1 MSRCI
6 AVALTV
12 LLLLPALLP
21 AQNAMAPGT
30 RVKLRELRSDA
41 LKESER
47 TGTILS
53 QAHDTLFLRLEADP
67 RAADSIG
74 TPYAVPLGAV
84 RDLAIYRGRGPQP
97 LKGAL
102 YGGGGGFAVGLT
114 VLSVLCGEKDVQ
126 PGPDEGDKNTCTL
139 SDIGGILLFT
149 AMLGAAGAV
158 GGLIVGMFIW
168 HDRWESVPTDR
179 WRFGIRRI
187 EGGGM
192 GFRFSAAF

>member
-1 MSRCI
+1 MSRSF

-12 LLLLPALLP
+12 LLPFPARLP
-21 AQNAMAPGT
+21 AQSAMAPGT
-30 RVKLRELRSDA
+30 RVKLRELRSDDI
-41 LKESER
+41 KDRER
-47 TGTILS
+47 TGTILR
-53 QAHDTLFLRLEADP
+53 QTGDTLFLRLEGDP

-74 TPYAVPLGAV
+74 TPYAVPLGVV
-84 RDLAIYRGRGPQP
+84 RDIAIYRGRGPQP

-102 YGGGGGFAVGLT
+102 YGGGGGLAVGLT

-126 PGPDEGDKNTCTL
+126 PGPDEGDKDTCTL

-158 GGLIVGMFIW
+158 GGLVVGMFIW
-168 HDRWESVPTDR
+168 HDRWETVPTDR
-179 WRFGIRRI
+179 WRVGLRSI
-187 EGGGM
+187 EGGGI

>member
-1 MSRCI
+1 VSRSF

-12 LLLLPALLP
+12 LLPFPALLP
-21 AQNAMAPGT
+21 AQSVMAPGT
-30 RVKLRELRSDA
+30 RVKLRELRSDDI
-41 LKESER
+41 KDRER

-53 QAHDTLFLRLEADP
+53 QTGDTLFLRLEGDP
-67 RAADSIG
+67 RTADSIG

-97 LKGAL
+97 LKGVL
-102 YGGGGGFAVGLT
+102 YGGGGGLAVGLT
-114 VLSVLCGEKDVQ
+114 VLLVLCGEKDVQ
-126 PGPDEGDKNTCTL
+126 PGPDEGDKDTCTL

-158 GGLIVGMFIW
+158 GGLVVGMFIW
-168 HDRWESVPTDR
+168 HDRWETVPTDR
-179 WRFGIRRI
+179 WRFGLHPI